1 MKFHDWLRGKEIN
14 LKPKLMFVVNTD
26 SFFMSHRLPIAQRA
40 LKNGF
45 EVHVAC
51 RLNCF
56 SDKMKEMGLVV
67 HPLSLDRRSIGI
79 FSNGRTFFQILWIFS
94 QVRPDLVHLV
104 TIKPVLLGGL
114 AARLA
119 CIPRVVV
126 AISGLGFIFTERG
139 IKAKI
144 RRWLVGCFYRLAL
157 KHSTLKVICQ
167 NEHDSAIVVRLT
179 GLSHE
184 KIDLIKG
191 SGVDL
196 DEYPLLPIPE
206 GKPVVMFASR
216 LLVDKGVREFV
227 DAARLIKSRSWNTRF
242 VLLGNPDTGNPNT
255 INKNEL
261 TSWVDENVIEWWG
274 HRSDM
279 PKALASCNM
288 FVLPS
293 YYGEGL
299 PKVLIE
305 ASACGRAIITT
316 KHPGCRDAIEPNKT
330 GLLVPTRDAKA
341 LAEAIL
347 VLLLDRRLC
356 EKMGRAGREL
366 AVKNFDV
373 KQVVKEHMSI
383 YKDLFVDLSQ
393 G

>member
-126 AISGLGFIFTERG
+126 AISGLGFI
-139 IKAKI
+139 
-144 RRWLVGCFYRLAL
+144 
-157 KHSTLKVICQ
+157 
-167 NEHDSAIVVRLT
+167 
-179 GLSHE
+179 
-184 KIDLIKG
+184 
-191 SGVDL
+191 
-196 DEYPLLPIPE
+196 
-206 GKPVVMFASR
+206 
-216 LLVDKGVREFV
+216 
-227 DAARLIKSRSWNTRF
+227 
-242 VLLGNPDTGNPNT
+242 PNL
-255 INKNEL
+255 E
-261 TSWVDENVIEWWG
+261 
-274 HRSDM
+274 M
-279 PKALASCNM
+279 
-288 FVLPS
+288 
-293 YYGEGL
+293 
-299 PKVLIE
+299 
-305 ASACGRAIITT
+305 
-316 KHPGCRDAIEPNKT
+316 
-330 GLLVPTRDAKA
+330 
-341 LAEAIL
+341 
-347 VLLLDRRLC
+347 
-356 EKMGRAGREL
+356 AG
-366 AVKNFDV
+366 
-373 KQVVKEHMSI
+373 
-383 YKDLFVDLSQ
+383 
-393 G
+393 